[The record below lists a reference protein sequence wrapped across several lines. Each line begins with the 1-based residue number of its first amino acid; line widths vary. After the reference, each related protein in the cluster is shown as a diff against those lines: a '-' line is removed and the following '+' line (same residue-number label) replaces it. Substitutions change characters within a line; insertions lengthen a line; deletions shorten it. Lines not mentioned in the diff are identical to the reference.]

1 MQGAYAFRRAIDRY
15 VGRARRGGEPRAD
28 MSGRLGAHVAVLAQP
43 VPHLGTGIA
52 RREPDGD
59 LEPGLACRREGPGHH
74 DAMESECV
82 SIAELGG
89 EPLLDGAEP
98 GSVEEDGEGRRGG
111 RPRRAQL
118 RTSAWKR
125 ERRSRVIGPGLPPPM
140 TRPSTWRM
148 AITSLAVPVKNASS
162 AV

>member
-1 MQGAYAFRRAIDRY
+1 M
-15 VGRARRGGEPRAD
+15 P
-28 MSGRLGAHVAVLAQP
+28 GRLRAHVATLAQP
-43 VPHLGTGIA
+43 VLRLGTGIA
-52 RREPDGD
+52 RREPDRY
-59 LEPGLACRREGPGHH
+59 LVPGLACRREGPGHH
-74 DAMESECV
+74 DAIESECV

-98 GSVEEDGEGRRGG
+98 GSVEEDGERR
-111 RPRRAQL
+111 RRAQL

-125 ERRSRVIGPGLPPPM
+125 DRRSRVTGPGLPLPM
-140 TRPSTWRM
+140 TRPSTWRI